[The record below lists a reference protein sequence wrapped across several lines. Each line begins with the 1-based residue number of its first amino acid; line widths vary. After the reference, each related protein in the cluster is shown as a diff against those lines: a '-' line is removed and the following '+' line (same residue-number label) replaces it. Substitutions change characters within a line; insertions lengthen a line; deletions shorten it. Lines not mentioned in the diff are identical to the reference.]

1 MAGACIKTRVC
12 SHVLGA
18 CINTRLL
25 TWLVPASRYVFAYM
39 AVPASRYVFAYMC
52 LVPASRYVF
61 AHMAGACIKSR
72 VCLHGWCLHQD
83 TCMLTWLVP
92 ASNHVF
98 VHMADACIKI
108 RVCSRGWCLHQDVC
122 FAHIT
127 WHKDTVE
134 QGTITMRCCE
144 KGPARSGG
152 IYTQFKCKLLLS
164 CAAAVAQ

>member
-1 MAGACIKTRVC
+1 MC
-12 SHVLGA
+12 LGSFFLL
-18 CINTRLL
+18 CWCLHHNTCLFKL
-25 TWLVPASRYVFAYM
+25 LVPASKHVFAHM
-39 AVPASRYVFAYMC
+39 CLVSFFLLCWCLHHNTCLFTWLVPASRYVFAYMC
-52 LVPASRYVF
+52 LVPASRYVY
-61 AHMAGACIKSR
+61 AY
-72 VCLHGWCLHQD
+72 
-83 TCMLTWLVP
+83 
-92 ASNHVF
+92 
-98 VHMADACIKI
+98 MADACIKI
-108 RVCSRGWCLHQDVC
+108 GFCSRGWCLHQDVC